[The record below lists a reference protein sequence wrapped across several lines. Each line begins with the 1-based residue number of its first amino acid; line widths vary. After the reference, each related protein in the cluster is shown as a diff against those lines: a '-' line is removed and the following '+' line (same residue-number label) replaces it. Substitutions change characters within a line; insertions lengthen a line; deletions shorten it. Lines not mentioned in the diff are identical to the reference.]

1 MGCISNIVLS
11 GVSYNCDDI
20 PYGGLKR
27 ILLANKSDVGSYI
40 AVDSAT
46 GVVTVSD
53 MTPIVGK
60 VVELD
65 FSNKDA
71 FTNWEETKTVDPTGT
86 VKVEGNISIEFPKM
100 DAAKRLELENITVP
114 YAQLVVFIEDA
125 AGEYHMAGYE
135 FGAFAS
141 EVKGATGNG
150 RGEKNTYQLKLTT
163 DESHLAYSIDAANWA
178 NVLTG
183 VV

>member
-1 MGCISNIVLS
+1 MGCTSNIVLS

-27 ILLANKSDVGSYI
+27 ILLANKSDVASYI

-46 GVVTVSD
+46 GVVTITD
-53 MTPIVGK
+53 MTPIAGK

-86 VKVEGNISIEFPKM
+86 VKVDGNLSVEFPKM
-100 DAAKRLELENITVP
+100 DAAKRLELDKIAVP
-114 YAQLVVFIEDA
+114 YAQLVLFIEDS
-125 AGEYHMAGYE
+125 AGEYRMAGYE

-141 EVKGATGNG
+141 EVKGANIF
-150 RGEKNTYQLKLTT
+150 
-163 DESHLAYSIDAANWA
+163 SISW
-178 NVLTG
+178 LST
-183 VV
+183 